1 MWNAGLDASTQFRA
15 DQADLVAVSARR
27 EALAA
32 HESVQNAQIQR
43 VLQSDATQ
51 FVLLQASLA
60 AGGGFAALAAV
71 SPMAALA
78 LNSVGTAHGVN
89 SIADGYYSG
98 SKLQFGLGVVEA
110 GLSLFGLGAV
120 TKALGRTETLTAAAW
135 NPEWVN
141 GPQLTRPVAEPEVV
155 PSKANVGGVVVD
167 AETLAAR
174 QATANAYYKTLGWD
188 DDRIASHMGGIDFSQ
203 PVEVVTLPGGSKV
216 VQYQIPGSPVGGYF
230 APVGTPAEAIG
241 ISSVGR
247 KPIIYVTTEDASVLR
262 STAADTS
269 GNLSLPELARGTGG
283 GTQYFTNNRNV
294 FEPFGG

>member
-155 PSKANVGGVVVD
+155 PNEANVGGVVVD

-203 PVEVVTLPGGSKV
+203 PVEVVTLPGGLKGCAVSNSRQSGWRV
-216 VQYQIPGSPVGGYF
+216 FRSRWDACGGNWHQLSGAQTHHLCYDRGRLCSPFDGSGYF
-230 APVGTPAEAIG
+230 RKIESSRIG
-241 ISSVGR
+241 AWNWWRHSILHEQ
-247 KPIIYVTTEDASVLR
+247 P
-262 STAADTS
+262 
-269 GNLSLPELARGTGG
+269 
-283 GTQYFTNNRNV
+283 
-294 FEPFGG
+294 